1 MATRLRGLCTP
12 EWTAVAALALLAEPH
27 IVELA
32 ALDLRHVA
40 SDASQVT
47 VGGMRDLH
55 VPDYA
60 RSLILAQLLQR
71 RRQGAGIDAP
81 LFVDKST
88 SQRCSGTALA
98 TLISSVAA
106 KTGMGS
112 LQRGTGFPARDGSI
126 GAAWLARRGLKATRI
141 DDPYPWSLASP

>member
-1 MATRLRGLCTP
+1 MAVGRR
-12 EWTAVAALALLAEPH
+12 AVPLA
-27 IVELA
+27 I
-32 ALDLRHVA
+32 
-40 SDASQVT
+40 
-47 VGGMRDLH
+47 GGMRDLH

-88 SQRCSGTALA
+88 SQRCSGTALT
-98 TLISSVAA
+98 TLISSVAS

-112 LQRGTGFPARDGSI
+112 LQRGTGFLPRHGSL